1 MQTKINN
8 LSDVFREAKE
18 HLWDGE
24 GDWVRG
30 NEFICHAIHDVS
42 KFSTINIV
50 VINRAKEIIQNRL
63 GESKGAVRTVR
74 DYLCDVFGL
83 HDKELTFREVQ
94 QYRRDWLT
102 SLEEEF
108 KPKLKPKKG
117 YSVHHI
123 DGNLR
128 NNTANNLNY
137 VRSVK

>member
-8 LSDVFREAKE
+8 LSDVFREAKK
-18 HLWDGE
+18 HLWDGKSRNVSQVYICCAILSLDYKLE
-24 GDWVRG
+24 LQAVR
-30 NEFICHAIHDVS
+30 
-42 KFSTINIV
+42 
-50 VINRAKEIIQNRL
+50 VIQKRL
-63 GESKGAVRTVR
+63 GSDIHGRDHTVR
-74 DYLCDVFGL
+74 SYLRDVVGADENYL
-83 HDKELTFREVQ
+83 SQNPHLVQ

-117 YSVHHI
+117 YRIHHT